1 MKHIYLFSGL
11 GADKRAFQALDLS
24 GYSPTFIEWTLPD
37 KNDTLET
44 YAKKLLYQIT
54 TEKPIL
60 IGVSFG
66 GIMAVEVA
74 KQIETEKIIL
84 ISSAKSK
91 KEIPL
96 YFRLAGLLRI
106 HRLVPSTV
114 LNKSNPVIN
123 WLFSTSSESENL
135 LLASILKDTHPK
147 FLIWAIGK
155 LSSWTNTTK
164 LHNLKHIH
172 GTKDRMLPYSLVR
185 ADYIIKGGG
194 HFMILNKAGE
204 ITKMIRALLREV

>member
-1 MKHIYLFSGL
+1 MKNVYLFSGL
-11 GADKRAFQALDLS
+11 GADKRAFEALDLF
-24 GYSPTFIEWTLPD
+24 GYKTTFIEWTLPE
-37 KNDTLET
+37 KNDTMET
-44 YAKKLLYQIT
+44 YAKKILSQIT

-84 ISSAKSK
+84 ISSAKSG

-96 YFRLAGLLRI
+96 YFRIAGFLRL
-106 HRLVPSTV
+106 HRMIPSGV
-114 LNKSNPVIN
+114 LNKSNPIIN
-123 WLFSTSSESENL
+123 WLFSTTSEAENL

-147 FLIWAIGK
+147 FLIWAIGR
-155 LSSWTNTTK
+155 LSSWKNKTK

-172 GTKDRMLPYSLVR
+172 GTKDRMLPFSLVQ
-185 ADYIIKGGG
+185 ADFTIKGGG
-194 HFMILNKAGE
+194 HFMILNKAE
-204 ITKMIRALLREV
+204 EVTKLIRALI